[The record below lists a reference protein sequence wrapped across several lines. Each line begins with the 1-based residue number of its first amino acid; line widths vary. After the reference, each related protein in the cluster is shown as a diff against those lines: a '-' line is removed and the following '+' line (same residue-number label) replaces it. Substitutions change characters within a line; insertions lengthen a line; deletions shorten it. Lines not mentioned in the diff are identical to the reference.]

1 MKNILSLLCIV
12 TSLILVSCDRDDD
25 RNRTQLTNAEKA
37 LALIDAFE
45 TGDVNA
51 LDYVSDDTYIQ
62 HNLTVPDGKEVL
74 NGFINGTASGITT
87 ENVRVYSDGN
97 IVIMQNIYG
106 GVWNN
111 GIPQVGFDIFRFSNG
126 LIVEHWDN
134 LAEQIDDSDGTSQTN
149 GNTTISD
156 LDQTGANRTF
166 LSTMANDLFVQGD
179 WPNKLRDYFNVD
191 TYVQHSVGAGTDA
204 SFLEFLESQ
213 PGPSPFYTSIEF
225 VYAEG
230 NFGITLSQGPDI
242 TGQDP
247 DGTYA
252 YYDLFRI
259 ENGLIVEHWDVIQL
273 IPPTDEWANTN
284 GKW

>member
-1 MKNILSLLCIV
+1 MKKILSILIVAAPLL
-12 TSLILVSCDRDDD
+12 LVSCGDDD
-25 RNRTQLTNAEKA
+25 DNGEPQLTNAEKA
-37 LALIDAFE
+37 LALINAFE
-45 TGDVNA
+45 TGDITA
-51 LDYVSDDTYIQ
+51 LNYVSDATYIQ
-62 HNLTVPDGKEVL
+62 HNLSFPDGKDVL
-74 NGFINGTASGITT
+74 SGFINGTPSGVTT
-87 ENVRVYSDGN
+87 ENVRMYSDGD

-111 GIPQVGFDIFRFSNG
+111 GTPQVGFDVFKFSNG

-134 LAEQIDDSDGTSQTN
+134 LADQTDDGDGTSQTD
-149 GNTTISD
+149 GDTTITD
-156 LDQTGANRTF
+156 VDQTDTNRTF

-191 TYVQHSVGAGTDA
+191 AYVQHSVGAGTDA
-204 SFLEFLESQ
+204 SFLEFLEGQ
-213 PGPSPFYTSIEF
+213 MGPSPFYTSIKF

-230 NFGITLSQGPDI
+230 NFGITLSEGPDI

-247 DGTYA
+247 NGTYA

-273 IPPTDEWANTN
+273 IPPADEWANTN